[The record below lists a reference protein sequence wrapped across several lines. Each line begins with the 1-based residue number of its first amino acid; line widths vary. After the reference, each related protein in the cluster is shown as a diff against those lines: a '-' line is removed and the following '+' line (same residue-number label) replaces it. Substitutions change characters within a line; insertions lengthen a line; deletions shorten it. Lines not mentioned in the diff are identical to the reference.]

1 MRSKYLGINVFKIRR
16 KNQFWTFMLDT
27 PLFLCLHHLDAKW
40 ENFFCPRVLSQIF
53 RLCFK
58 GQNALKVFWRQLRAK
73 YPAESFM
80 LDFSL
85 IRHPSVYESRLDP
98 GKRWKWLKIL
108 HCCNTQTHTDTHMCA
123 GSCWCDLSRV
133 REETRSLSVQSN
145 HQVCIPPALQ
155 PWKQR
160 EKRKPGVQRFL
171 SPFLSRYSGMVF
183 LLLPI
188 HGGGRSKVEIGY
200 IFPSH
205 LPSQWVKRRSM
216 LWRVRKVQVSRGN
229 STLDGCGMGSH
240 SRVMTLPAGGDAEP
254 LPKGRMWPVQWRTWR
269 KRARNLKQSSS
280 TKHAS
285 NNRNKLLFLLNFML
299 LSCSELLLMKSI
311 QFVLLCFCQC

>member
-1 MRSKYLGINVFKIRR
+1 MRSKYLGINMFKIRR

-188 HGGGRSKVEIGY
+188 HGGEGQRSRSVTFFHLTCPRSGWSAGPCCDGWGRCKYPEGTPRWMGVGWAHTAGSWLCLQGAT
-200 IFPSH
+200 
-205 LPSQWVKRRSM
+205 Q
-216 LWRVRKVQVSRGN
+216 SRCQR
-229 STLDGCGMGSH
+229 DECGLCS
-240 SRVMTLPAGGDAEP
+240 GGPGER
-254 LPKGRMWPVQWRTWR
+254 GRG
-269 KRARNLKQSSS
+269 
-280 TKHAS
+280 
-285 NNRNKLLFLLNFML
+285 
-299 LSCSELLLMKSI
+299 I
-311 QFVLLCFCQC
+311 

>member
-188 HGGGRSKVEIGY
+188 HGGGKV
-200 IFPSH
+200 
-205 LPSQWVKRRSM
+205 
-216 LWRVRKVQVSRGN
+216 
-229 STLDGCGMGSH
+229 
-240 SRVMTLPAGGDAEP
+240 
-254 LPKGRMWPVQWRTWR
+254 KGRDRLHFSVSPALAVGEAQV
-269 KRARNLKQSSS
+269 
-280 TKHAS
+280 HAVTG
-285 NNRNKLLFLLNFML
+285 
-299 LSCSELLLMKSI
+299 EEGASI
-311 QFVLLCFCQC
+311 QRELHAGWVWDGLTQQGHDSACRGRRRAAAKGTNVACAVEDLEKEGEEFKAEFINQARFKQPK

>member
-1 MRSKYLGINVFKIRR
+1 MRSKNLGINMFKIRR

-27 PLFLCLHHLDAKW
+27 PLFLCLHHLDTKW

-58 GQNALKVFWRQLRAK
+58 GQDALKVFWRQPRAK
-73 YPAESFM
+73 YPAGSFM
-80 LDFSL
+80 LDFAL
-85 IRHPSVYESRLDP
+85 IRHPSVYESSLDP

-123 GSCWCDLSRV
+123 GSCWCDLSRE

-171 SPFLSRYSGMVF
+171 FPLSFALQWNGIPPASHPR
-183 LLLPI
+183 
-188 HGGGRSKVEIGY
+188 GRSKVEICY

-285 NNRNKLLFLLNFML
+285 NNRNKLLLNFML
-299 LSCSELLLMKSI
+299 LSCSERLLMKRI
-311 QFVLLCFCQC
+311 QFVSLCFCQC

>member
-1 MRSKYLGINVFKIRR
+1 MWSESSAWRNSKPERPIKSSGLYPTSSATLE
-16 KNQFWTFMLDT
+16 T
-27 PLFLCLHHLDAKW
+27 AW
-40 ENFFCPRVLSQIF
+40 E
-53 RLCFK
+53 K
-58 GQNALKVFWRQLRAK
+58 K
-73 YPAESFM
+73 
-80 LDFSL
+80 
-85 IRHPSVYESRLDP
+85 
-98 GKRWKWLKIL
+98 
-108 HCCNTQTHTDTHMCA
+108 
-123 GSCWCDLSRV
+123 
-133 REETRSLSVQSN
+133 TRSSEVSFPLSFALQWN
-145 HQVCIPPALQ
+145 GIPPASH
-155 PWKQR
+155 PR
-160 EKRKPGVQRFL
+160 
-171 SPFLSRYSGMVF
+171 
-183 LLLPI
+183 
-188 HGGGRSKVEIGY
+188 GGRSKVEIGY

-254 LPKGRMWPVQWRTWR
+254 LPKGQMWPVQWRTWR